1 MSITRRK
8 ANTFQLVEN
17 CQTKPSTSYSI
28 FHGKIALQ
36 PIPYA
41 TKMFA
46 AKVPAAKMSMAKK
59 LPVKI
64 PATLTDISSPYFRQ
78 WKALKS
84 QARHLTVV

>member
-1 MSITRRK
+1 
-8 ANTFQLVEN
+8 
-17 CQTKPSTSYSI
+17 
-28 FHGKIALQ
+28 
-36 PIPYA
+36 
-41 TKMFA
+41 MFA

-64 PATLTDISSPYFRQ
+64 PATLTDNISSPYFPQ